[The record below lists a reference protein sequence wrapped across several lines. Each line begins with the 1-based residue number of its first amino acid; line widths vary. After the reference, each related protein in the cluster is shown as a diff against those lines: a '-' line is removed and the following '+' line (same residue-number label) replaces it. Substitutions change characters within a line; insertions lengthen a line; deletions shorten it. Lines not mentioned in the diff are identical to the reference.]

1 MTQKIIH
8 KSKKAFCAE
17 ILFEQKK
24 MSQIP
29 DSSSSLRML
38 CSGALID
45 GKIKRFEGGR
55 GWDSVDAS
63 ATTEAAS
70 CITGKSGLLRAPAD
84 TLSFHILPS

>member
-1 MTQKIIH
+1 
-8 KSKKAFCAE
+8 
-17 ILFEQKK
+17 
-24 MSQIP
+24 
-29 DSSSSLRML
+29 ML

-45 GKIKRFEGGR
+45 GKIRRFEGGR
-55 GWDSVDAS
+55 GLDSVDAS

>member
-55 GWDSVDAS
+55 GLDSVDAS
-63 ATTEAAS
+63 ATTEAA
-70 CITGKSGLLRAPAD
+70 CKSGLLRAPAD